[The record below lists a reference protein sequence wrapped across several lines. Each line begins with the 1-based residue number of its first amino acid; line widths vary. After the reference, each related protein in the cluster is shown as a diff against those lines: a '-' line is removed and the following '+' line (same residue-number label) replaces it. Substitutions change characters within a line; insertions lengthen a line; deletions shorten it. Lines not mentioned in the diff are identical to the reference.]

1 MSYQQNQ
8 QSKNEIG
15 LILFKNNFKKAP
27 KEPDMTGSLTFPDGK
42 EMEVSMWSKTGAGDE
57 NYLAGNVKDKW
68 IKPEGY
74 VSKSKRPQQS
84 QATAPVQNRVKID
97 F

>member
-1 MSYQQNQ
+1 MSYQQTNQ
-8 QSKNEIG
+8 TKNEIG
-15 LILFKNNFKKAP
+15 LIIFKNNFKKGP

-42 EMEVSMWSKTGAGDE
+42 EMEVSLWTKTDRE
-57 NYLAGNVKDKW
+57 NDNYLAGNVKEKW

-74 VSKSKRPQQS
+74 VSKREQQP
-84 QATAPVQNRVKID
+84 TGNVVNRVKID